1 MLESECLGVE
11 FLGQMVINEW
21 IQQIFQRVFSS
32 KDQEN
37 GRTGSAEVVTLLIVA
52 LCECFVPM
60 RIVVVIDELVIVE
73 ILFHM
78 GAATAVFVVALG

>member
-52 LCECFVPM
+52 LCECFVPV
-60 RIVVVIDELVIVE
+60 RVVVIDELVIVE